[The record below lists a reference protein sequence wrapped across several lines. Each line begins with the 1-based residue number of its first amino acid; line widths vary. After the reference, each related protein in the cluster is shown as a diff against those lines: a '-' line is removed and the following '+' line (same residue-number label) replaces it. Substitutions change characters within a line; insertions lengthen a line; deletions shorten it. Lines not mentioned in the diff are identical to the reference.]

1 LNRTELDGGCG
12 SVSVGGV
19 STGGVVLGVVLTGG
33 GIGIG
38 VGVATCVPL
47 TIIVLSPAGCSV
59 EEGCSFAQ
67 ASVELRTKA
76 NRHKISATVRA
87 RGLQPCSWAWT
98 AVFLCGCPRVKSLR
112 TLPIVVPR

>member
-1 LNRTELDGGCG
+1 LDGDCG
-12 SVSVGGV
+12 SVSFRGV

-47 TIIVLSPAGCSV
+47 TIIVLSPVDCSV

-67 ASVELRTKA
+67 ASLELRTTKA
-76 NRHKISATVRA
+76 KRHKTSVTTRA
-87 RGLQPCSWAWT
+87 RGLRSCRWAWM
-98 AVFLCGCPRVKSLR
+98 AVCLCGCPRVKSLR
-112 TLPIVVPR
+112 TLPIVLR